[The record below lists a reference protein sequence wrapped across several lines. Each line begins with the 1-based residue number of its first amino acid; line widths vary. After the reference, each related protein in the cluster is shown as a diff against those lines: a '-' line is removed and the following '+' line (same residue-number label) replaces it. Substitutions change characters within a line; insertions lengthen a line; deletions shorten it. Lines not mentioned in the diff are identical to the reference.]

1 MLKRLSYPARI
12 SLVASVLVAASSF
25 FSIRIPH
32 ALINSVLH
40 GISPEL
46 ELISGNASYCW
57 SNGQLDLSEI
67 IVHFNGSQALS
78 AEVAQV
84 NIGVSPHRDTHLLP
98 THIKVDSAQIVI
110 TSQLR
115 EILESLQMSNSSVTA
130 LTLDIG
136 DVDMQYV
143 SAQSKL
149 VEWEE

>member
-1 MLKRLSYPARI
+1 MLKRISRLACI
-12 SLVASVLVAASSF
+12 SLVASVLVAASAF

-32 ALINSVLH
+32 ALINSVLNSV
-40 GISPEL
+40 SPEF
-46 ELISGNASYCW
+46 ELISGNVSYCW

-98 THIKVDSAQIVI
+98 TYIKVDSAQIVI

-115 EILESLQMSNSSVTA
+115 EIHQRN
-130 LTLDIG
+130 
-136 DVDMQYV
+136 
-143 SAQSKL
+143 
-149 VEWEE
+149 WR